1 MPRTVP
7 LKPQNTFVCIGCES
21 DIGEARVVHA
31 FRKGIADTDPKTLVE
46 SGASTHWAI
55 EVSASTASNCTL
67 TRHPDYDDN
76 GWRFAKIWC
85 GSCGLNLGNLQGA
98 NHLGGGCVYHFLK
111 KSNVGFRKSSE
122 PTATLTMLNDTP
134 LDLRRI
140 EDSGLYDYAFAEAF
154 RAWYSDFAAGPTF
167 KRRSFKAHY
176 RMDGISL
183 HPSASSAAAAAAQ
196 RAAHKHAAADDDDDD
211 DGAASD
217 ASGASAYTIKS
228 DVDDDFAK
236 VEAELERCQL
246 NATLHRFPG
255 FDRGP
260 YQLPPLVDFDDS
272 PPPVTKSPPK
282 TALTSPHAAQ
292 RERPAR
298 AAKPKMGPPFAC
310 SATHAVIHWDY
321 ENIAVPKGASVI
333 ETAKKIGNAVQE
345 ALNVKIKG
353 YFAYVETQRVP
364 AGTLDDLG
372 KAGVDCIDCSA
383 RGKRGQADYRIIVRA
398 MTSTPE
404 EAVVIV
410 SGDGDMA
417 HPLSVLSQL
426 GRATAIVYDKNNT
439 QNVSTAL
446 LEATECAIPVAISSK
461 RSPAHSIASSAVS
474 SASSSTSI
482 VPATVPAA
490 ALAVAGCDDGERA
503 LLLAI
508 DRAPEAR
515 EGGWKC
521 GPVVGD
527 LYHKIK
533 GLRTNTFKPSK
544 QALLRKNLIV
554 LHDQC
559 DMIRLTAAAATQVAN
574 L

>member
-1 MPRTVP
+1 
-7 LKPQNTFVCIGCES
+7 
-21 DIGEARVVHA
+21 
-31 FRKGIADTDPKTLVE
+31 
-46 SGASTHWAI
+46 
-55 EVSASTASNCTL
+55 
-67 TRHPDYDDN
+67 
-76 GWRFAKIWC
+76 
-85 GSCGLNLGNLQGA
+85 
-98 NHLGGGCVYHFLK
+98 
-111 KSNVGFRKSSE
+111 
-122 PTATLTMLNDTP
+122 
-134 LDLRRI
+134 
-140 EDSGLYDYAFAEAF
+140 
-154 RAWYSDFAAGPTF
+154 
-167 KRRSFKAHY
+167 
-176 RMDGISL
+176 
-183 HPSASSAAAAAAQ
+183 
-196 RAAHKHAAADDDDDD
+196 
-211 DGAASD
+211 

-503 LLLAI
+503 
-508 DRAPEAR
+508 
-515 EGGWKC
+515 
-521 GPVVGD
+521 
-527 LYHKIK
+527 
-533 GLRTNTFKPSK
+533 
-544 QALLRKNLIV
+544 
-554 LHDQC
+554 
-559 DMIRLTAAAATQVAN
+559 
-574 L
+574 